1 MAVYRAPMRSRRDD
15 VAPLAAVARA
25 LELGLCGFGGALRPP
40 PAELAAAVV
49 AAERQHDVRLARRI
63 ERFASVT
70 AGSFAWTRDVR
81 GQYRLGRIEGPYR
94 YDGRDGDVTVDLVHV
109 RACKWLVSA
118 VPDSDV
124 PQAVVAT
131 FGRGGRNFQQTHGL
145 GVDLESLRVWNQRTE
160 FSR

>member
-1 MAVYRAPMRSRRDD
+1 MAVYRAPMRSRRHD

-25 LELGLCGFGGALRPP
+25 LELGLCGFGGVLRPP

-70 AGSFAWTRDVR
+70 AGSFAWTRDGGDR
-81 GQYRLGRIEGPYR
+81 YWLGRIDGPYF
-94 YDGRDGDVTVDLVHV
+94 YDGRAGAETVDLVHV

-118 VPDSDV
+118 VPDGDV
-124 PQAVVAT
+124 PAAVIAT
-131 FGRGGRNFQQTHGL
+131 FGRGGRNFQQTHAP
-145 GVDLESLRVWNQRTE
+145 GVDSESLRVWNQRTE